1 MTRPPRTLA
10 ALAALAALLALGAC
24 QDSAPDFAPM
34 DIALPQDSIAL
45 PDRPGVE
52 EVTANCTACHS
63 ADMILNQPALTRR
76 QWQSTLTK
84 MREVY
89 KASIDSEAE
98 PAILDYLEAQSAD
111 VSASA
116 GSLQRP
122 SA

>member
-1 MTRPPRTLA
+1 MIRPSRTPA
-10 ALAALAALLALGAC
+10 APVALAALLALGAC
-24 QDSAPDFAPM
+24 QDSTPAFAPM
-34 DIALPQDSIAL
+34 DIALPQDNIAL

-52 EVTANCTACHS
+52 AVTANCTACHS
-63 ADMILNQPALTRR
+63 ADMILNQPALIRA

-89 KASIDSEAE
+89 KASIDSEADA
-98 PAILDYLEAQSAD
+98 AILDYLEAQSAD

-116 GSLQRP
+116 GALQRP

>member
-1 MTRPPRTLA
+1 MIRPSRTLA
-10 ALAALAALLALGAC
+10 APVALAALLALGAC

-52 EVTANCTACHS
+52 VVTANCTACHS
-63 ADMILNQPALTRR
+63 ADMILNQPALTRA

-89 KASIDSEAE
+89 KASIDSAAE

>member
-1 MTRPPRTLA
+1 MIRPPRTLA
-10 ALAALAALLALGAC
+10 ALAIMLALGAC

-34 DIALPQDSIAL
+34 DIVLPQDSIAL

-52 EVTANCTACHS
+52 AVTANCTACHS
-63 ADMILNQPALTRR
+63 ADMILNQPALTRA

-98 PAILDYLEAQSAD
+98 TAILDYLEAQSAG
-111 VSASA
+111 VTAAAS
-116 GSLQRP
+116 RP
-122 SA
+122 AAP